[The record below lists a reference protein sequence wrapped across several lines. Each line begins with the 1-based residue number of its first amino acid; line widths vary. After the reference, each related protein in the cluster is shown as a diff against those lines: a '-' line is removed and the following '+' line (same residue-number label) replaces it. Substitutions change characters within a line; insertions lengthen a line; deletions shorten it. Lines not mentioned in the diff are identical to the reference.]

1 MPNRIL
7 RDWTDSYRVEALTAA
22 GERMFVR
29 LIMKVD
35 DHGRFHADPRLV
47 KSACFPL
54 LTVPDTHVGR
64 WLDELDAAGLI
75 VRYEVAG
82 RNYLSICGFGQRLRA
97 KRAKFPPPDGQP
109 DDWSPSND
117 GHMTVIRQTD
127 GGRVT
132 VNRPP
137 ESESESESETN
148 PKKNTPASAPP
159 MDVSAFDQFW
169 TAYPRKAGKGAA
181 RHAWKTGKLT
191 EKLDAILAA
200 VEKQK
205 ASEQWRKEGGQFIPH
220 PATWLRQER
229 WEDEV
234 LSPPTARAAV
244 AESARAR
251 HDRALREI
259 DMAIRQAEASAVAP
273 GDVDRAV
280 DGLRDKYRDQPAA
293 LREALEVWKFRQHR
307 LLDAQQGVDSRKE

>member
-82 RNYLSICGFGQRLRA
+82 RKCLSICGFAQRLRA

-137 ESESESESETN
+137 ESESESESESEEKRKTPAAPVAFDRFWGSY
-148 PKKNTPASAPP
+148 PKKVGKQEA
-159 MDVSAFDQFW
+159 
-169 TAYPRKAGKGAA
+169 RKV
-181 RHAWKTGKLT
+181 WELGKLDS
-191 EKLDAILAA
+191 KLDPIMAA
-200 VEKQK
+200 LEWQTKSQG
-205 ASEQWRKEGGQFIPH
+205 WRDEGGRFIPN
-220 PATWLRQER
+220 PATWLRQGR
-229 WEDEV
+229 WEDEPIKAIRAPAPQGDQDRRNAHYRAV
-234 LSPPTARAAV
+234 RDIVAAGREARAAT
-244 AESARAR
+244 
-251 HDRALREI
+251 D
-259 DMAIRQAEASAVAP
+259 AP
-273 GDVDRAV
+273 GDWERWRAAA
-280 DGLRDKYRDQPAA
+280 LDKYRDNRAA
-293 LREALEVWKFRQHR
+293 LKEALDI
-307 LLDAQQGVDSRKE
+307 LAGDGLSLVDVAK